1 MKFPR
6 GKLLLENTQLEFINL
21 ENVLS
26 ASKRE
31 RAHRISGYISIV
43 YHDVVELIFLR
54 QGESF
59 NAARV
64 SQKERK
70 IVSISEVV
78 EKAKKSTVSGFI
90 SEYAT
95 DEILLNLIIASITHK
110 PIKANVSFSTL
121 QPKIFIDKLKTTGFN
136 GFIWIKSGIGES
148 FIHFHEGNITGC
160 YVAGSA
166 KKLTGD
172 EIISFISKPN
182 LDISIFDR
190 VEDTTITQATPAQV
204 NMFCNIFSL
213 LLKSYAHPIGDVLV
227 LRTFISSKS
236 TVQKEFPFIE
246 QFVIESDRSITG
258 TMVVEPRLFAQG
270 MARWFDLIHES
281 FSTFLGKESTVIA
294 KKVLNDYRFAL
305 KSLHFFDYTK
315 LKV

>member
-1 MKFPR
+1 M
-6 GKLLLENTQLEFINL
+6 
-21 ENVLS
+21 
-26 ASKRE
+26 
-31 RAHRISGYISIV
+31 
-43 YHDVVELIFLR
+43 
-54 QGESF
+54 
-59 NAARV
+59 
-64 SQKERK
+64 
-70 IVSISEVV
+70 
-78 EKAKKSTVSGFI
+78 
-90 SEYAT
+90 
-95 DEILLNLIIASITHK
+95 
-110 PIKANVSFSTL
+110 
-121 QPKIFIDKLKTTGFN
+121 
-136 GFIWIKSGIGES
+136 
-148 FIHFHEGNITGC
+148 
-160 YVAGSA
+160 
-166 KKLTGD
+166 TGD

-204 NMFCNIFSL
+204 NMFCNIFSS

-246 QFVIESDRSITG
+246 QFVIETDRSITG